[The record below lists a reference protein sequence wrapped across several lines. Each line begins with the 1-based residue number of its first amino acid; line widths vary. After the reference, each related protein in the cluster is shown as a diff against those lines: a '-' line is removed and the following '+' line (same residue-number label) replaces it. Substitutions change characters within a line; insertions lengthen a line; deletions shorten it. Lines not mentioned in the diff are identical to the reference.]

1 MDQWLAALVTA
12 AHNGTSWKQR
22 VEAFQT
28 SIGSLVGG
36 NVAHGRAARQ
46 QPATILRESERL
58 AVEVT
63 VWRPG
68 ESHEIAELLTRAG
81 RSRVRLLDNYRL
93 VLLLVLVGVDAED
106 ARYAEFGELT
116 SGFDAVVIG
125 TVGEKT
131 ESWVGLRAGERPE
144 KALDLPAAVRWLN
157 SPRPAVEHAGAAVVE
172 SRGPRFMLIGDEWG
186 SANGGLSTVNREL
199 AVALA
204 DAGIDVRVYLPEAT
218 ETEIRAAKQANVQ
231 LVVAEPIPGL
241 VGASLLL
248 GRPALDDG
256 FVPEVIIGHGRHLGP
271 YAYGLQRTVF
281 PNARRVHVM
290 HTDPERLE
298 AAKEVPGEPSR
309 MMTAT
314 ERTDLEVELAVSADL
329 VVGVGPLLTS
339 LIRQRMRG
347 QEAREVPPVFELL
360 PGLHDWH
367 GVVDPADPPP
377 LRQVLL
383 VARAEDV
390 QSKGIDIAISAVR
403 KVAEG
408 HRDSI
413 QRPEL
418 IVRGVP
424 PNAPDKVRDQLKSL
438 AGQVLKVVYRPF
450 VVGDQRLRRDL
461 WGARVVI
468 MPSRHEGFG
477 LAAYEAMAAG
487 VPVLIS
493 RESGLAHLL
502 QRDFPDEE
510 RIWPRETLP
519 VWDDSP
525 ETEQEWATAIERVL
539 TAPEEAF
546 GRAAEMRDLI
556 QARVSWG
563 KTVAELLDVLGY

>member
-1 MDQWLAALVTA
+1 
-12 AHNGTSWKQR
+12 
-22 VEAFQT
+22 
-28 SIGSLVGG
+28 
-36 NVAHGRAARQ
+36 
-46 QPATILRESERL
+46 
-58 AVEVT
+58 
-63 VWRPG
+63 
-68 ESHEIAELLTRAG
+68 
-81 RSRVRLLDNYRL
+81 
-93 VLLLVLVGVDAED
+93 
-106 ARYAEFGELT
+106 
-116 SGFDAVVIG
+116 
-125 TVGEKT
+125 
-131 ESWVGLRAGERPE
+131 
-144 KALDLPAAVRWLN
+144 
-157 SPRPAVEHAGAAVVE
+157 
-172 SRGPRFMLIGDEWG
+172 
-186 SANGGLSTVNREL
+186 
-199 AVALA
+199 
-204 DAGIDVRVYLPEAT
+204 
-218 ETEIRAAKQANVQ
+218 
-231 LVVAEPIPGL
+231 
-241 VGASLLL
+241 
-248 GRPALDDG
+248 
-256 FVPEVIIGHGRHLGP
+256 
-271 YAYGLQRTVF
+271 
-281 PNARRVHVM
+281 
-290 HTDPERLE
+290 
-298 AAKEVPGEPSR
+298 
-309 MMTAT
+309 
-314 ERTDLEVELAVSADL
+314 
-329 VVGVGPLLTS
+329 
-339 LIRQRMRG
+339 
-347 QEAREVPPVFELL
+347 
-360 PGLHDWH
+360 
-367 GVVDPADPPP
+367 
-377 LRQVLL
+377 
-383 VARAEDV
+383 V

-424 PNAPDKVRDQLKSL
+424 PNAPDKERDQLKSL